1 MDWVD
6 EKEQAW
12 REENH
17 IQTLQDHI
25 DYFALRKHEEKTQ
38 ETNNRYRGD
47 FFEAVALT
55 YFNELCMIV
64 TRVESTFEKGYDF
77 VVNAKRWEVKGIR
90 DLTTTRVQRFVL
102 SGEQLSHPVDFFM
115 FIIESAATG
124 TFAIRILTYKEVL
137 DLIGFRAD
145 NVKNKYLITIFR
157 LLHFEP
163 RALININGGVTFFHL
178 MAPKEES
185 L

>member
-1 MDWVD
+1 MDWVE

-12 REENH
+12 REENG
-17 IQTLQDHI
+17 IQTLQDRL
-25 DYFALRKHEEKTQ
+25 DYFGLRKHEETAQ
-38 ETNNRYRGD
+38 TTNNRYRGD

-64 TRVESTFEKGYDF
+64 THHVSTFEKGYDF
-77 VVNAKRWEVKGIR
+77 VVNAKKWEVKGIR

-102 SGEQLSHPVDFFM
+102 SGEQLSHPVDFYM

-124 TFAIRILTYKEVL
+124 TFSIRILTFKEVL
-137 DLIGFRAD
+137 DLVGFRAD
-145 NVKNKYLITIFR
+145 NVKKQYLITIFR
-157 LLHFEP
+157 LLHYEH
-163 RALININGGVTFFHL
+163 RALINFNGGVTFFHL